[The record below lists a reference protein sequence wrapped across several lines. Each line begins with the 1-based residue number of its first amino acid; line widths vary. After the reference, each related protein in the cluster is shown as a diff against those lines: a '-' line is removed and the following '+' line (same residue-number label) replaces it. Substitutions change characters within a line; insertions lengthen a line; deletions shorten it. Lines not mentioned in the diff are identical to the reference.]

1 MVPMTFTRTMRR
13 LHRTEA
19 AFALSLEQLA
29 ERHRAE
35 AEVHHVAKDLAPW
48 SRRHLHDLSSDARR
62 HGLRLA
68 RHPGLAARARVH
80 LARLAAD
87 ASDRGLPESV
97 KLVADLRRAYVHATE
112 VNLYWEMVGQRA
124 QAIEDAAL
132 VDTAAVTRTEVVR
145 QRQWL
150 DSMIKMLTPQA
161 LAS

>member
-1 MVPMTFTRTMRR
+1 MTFTRTMRR

-19 AFALSLEQLA
+19 TFALSLEQLA
-29 ERHRAE
+29 DRHRAE

-48 SRRHLHDLSSDARR
+48 SRRHLQDLSSDARR

-68 RHPGLAARARVH
+68 CGPGLMAWARVH

-87 ASDRGLPESV
+87 VSDRQLPQSL
-97 KLVADLRRAYVHATE
+97 KLVADLRRAYLHATE
-112 VNLYWEMVGQRA
+112 VNLYWEMVAQRA
-124 QAIEDAAL
+124 QAIEDADL
-132 VDTAAVTRTEVVR
+132 VNTAAVTRSEVVR

-150 DSMIKMLTPQA
+150 DSMLKTLTPQA

>member
-68 RHPGLAARARVH
+68 AAPGRRPGHEPTSHDSPPTRRIVG
-80 LARLAAD
+80 
-87 ASDRGLPESV
+87 S
-97 KLVADLRRAYVHATE
+97 RRA
-112 VNLYWEMVGQRA
+112 
-124 QAIEDAAL
+124 
-132 VDTAAVTRTEVVR
+132 
-145 QRQWL
+145 
-150 DSMIKMLTPQA
+150 
-161 LAS
+161 